1 MGGQGLGNALCVG
14 ALCLE
19 VFSGSPAWALPIVN
33 GDFSDAT
40 ALSGYTASGSLISE
54 PGGQFAQLDTDGTFT
69 RTLSQHFSI
78 PLIGSSF
85 SFDFAFST
93 EDIPPFG
100 GLADSLA
107 VSIQTVAGD
116 LLDILVVDA
125 LGAVADPSDG
135 IETVTGATP
144 ITVSLDARFVIDGY
158 VPLSGVGFAGH
169 VSLRLPD
176 VVLGQDATLFVDLF
190 DQRDGFASRG
200 VVDNF
205 LVTTL
210 AVPEPSALALI
221 VLGLAGGMGAVRRR
235 THKKK

>member
-1 MGGQGLGNALCVG
+1 MGRQGPGHAMRVG
-14 ALCLE
+14 AMCLA
-19 VFSGSPAWALPIVN
+19 VFSGSTAWALPIVN

-40 ALSGYTASGSLISE
+40 ALSGYTASGSVISE

-78 PLIGSSF
+78 PVIGSSF

-93 EDIPPFG
+93 EGIPPFG

-107 VSIQTVAGD
+107 VSIQTLAGD

-144 ITVSLDARFVIDGY
+144 ITVSLDPSVGIAGFA
-158 VPLSGVGFAGH
+158 PLSGVGFAGR
-169 VSLRLPD
+169 VSLRLPN

-190 DQRDGFASRG
+190 DQGDGFASRG
-200 VVDNF
+200 AVDNF
-205 LVTTL
+205 SVTTL

-221 VLGLAGGMGAVRRR
+221 VLGLAGGMGAARRR
-235 THKKK
+235 T